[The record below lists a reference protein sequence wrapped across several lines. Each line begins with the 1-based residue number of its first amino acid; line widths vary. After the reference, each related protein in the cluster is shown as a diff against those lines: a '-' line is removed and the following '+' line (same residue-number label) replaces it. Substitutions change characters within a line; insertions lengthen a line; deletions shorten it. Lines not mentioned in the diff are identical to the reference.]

1 MKNKYIIS
9 ITILSAFLFVS
20 IICNI
25 VLLVLTN
32 DLTEKVQMQDNTIG
46 VCKIDLEKVQIENEE
61 LREKCFEKQ

>member
-9 ITILSAFLFVS
+9 VTILSVLLFVA
-20 IICNI
+20 IICNVI
-25 VLLVLTN
+25 LLVLTN

-61 LREKCFEKQ
+61 LREKCFEK